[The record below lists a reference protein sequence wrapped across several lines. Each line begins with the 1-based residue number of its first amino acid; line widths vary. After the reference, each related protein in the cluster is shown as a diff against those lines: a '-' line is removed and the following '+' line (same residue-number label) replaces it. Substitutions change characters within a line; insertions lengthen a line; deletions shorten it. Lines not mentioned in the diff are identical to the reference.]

1 MKNKIFSVLV
11 GLLAVFL
18 GACSD
23 DDDVLTTSSVHVN
36 GGPLEESITPTS
48 ARVRIRLNETAGIGE
63 VGICYGVQT
72 DKSAL
77 LSYGDVLKVEKVD
90 SVMYLDL
97 TELESA
103 TTYSYVAYAKYENS
117 KCRFVSD
124 SVPFEPFCN
133 GKAGY
138 GKDYDDFRLLG
149 GGGIRLRLDYL

>member
-63 VGICYGVQT
+63 VGICYGVP
-72 DKSAL
+72 
-77 LSYGDVLKVEKVD
+77 
-90 SVMYLDL
+90 
-97 TELESA
+97 
-103 TTYSYVAYAKYENS
+103 NW
-117 KCRFVSD
+117 
-124 SVPFEPFCN
+124 N
-133 GKAGY
+133 
-138 GKDYDDFRLLG
+138 
-149 GGGIRLRLDYL
+149 RLRLILMSLMPNMKMLLLRMYIRWYVVLPLKVPICI

>member
-23 DDDVLTTSSVHVN
+23 NDDVLTTSSVHVN

-77 LSYGDVLKVEKVD
+77 LSYGCFKSRKGRFCDVSGFD
-90 SVMYLDL
+90 RIGIGYDL
-97 TELESA
+97 FL
-103 TTYSYVAYAKYENS
+103 
-117 KCRFVSD
+117 CRL
-124 SVPFEPFCN
+124 CQ
-133 GKAGY
+133 
-138 GKDYDDFRLLG
+138 
-149 GGGIRLRLDYL
+149 I

>member
-103 TTYSYVAYAKYENS
+103 TTLFL
-117 KCRFVSD
+117 CRL
-124 SVPFEPFCN
+124 CQ
-133 GKAGY
+133 
-138 GKDYDDFRLLG
+138 
-149 GGGIRLRLDYL
+149 I